1 MNAVNLIPLG
11 RRHAEAQRMPGLPFL
26 GLLGAL
32 VLSLA
37 GTVAYV
43 EVHDTVSARQH
54 ELSQLQARTAQWS
67 AAVAR
72 YTPAVTALSQRAK
85 GFVRLG
91 VLLGERYDWSV
102 LLGQIAGVMPAD
114 AQLASLAAATPIQA
128 PAPASTG
135 TPATGSGTS
144 TTSTTTTTSTATTAA
159 PAATTAA
166 ATGSAITISGC
177 AVSQPV
183 VADTMVALRR
193 LSGVSSVSLSS
204 SSLQGGA
211 TGGSSSCALPVQFS
225 LSLQFSSGVASLPL
239 PDVARS
245 ATSGQAPT
253 TAQLAASAAPTG
265 AAR

>member
-1 MNAVNLIPLG
+1 MMNAVNLIPLE
-11 RRHAEAQRMPGLPFL
+11 RRRAQTPSRPGAPFL

-32 VLSLA
+32 VLALA
-37 GTVAYV
+37 GTASYV
-43 EVHDTVSARQH
+43 EVHDTVSTRQS
-54 ELSQLQARTAQWS
+54 ELSHLRAGTAEWS
-67 AAVAR
+67 AAAAR
-72 YTPAVTALSQRAK
+72 YTPAIAELSQRAK

-102 LLGQIAGVMPAD
+102 LLGQLAGVMPAR

-135 TPATGSGTS
+135 TPATSAGTA
-144 TTSTTTTTSTATTAA
+144 TTTTTATTTPTAA
-159 PAATTAA
+159 PTTGGTSA
-166 ATGSAITISGC
+166 GSAITISGC
-177 AVSQPV
+177 AASQPV